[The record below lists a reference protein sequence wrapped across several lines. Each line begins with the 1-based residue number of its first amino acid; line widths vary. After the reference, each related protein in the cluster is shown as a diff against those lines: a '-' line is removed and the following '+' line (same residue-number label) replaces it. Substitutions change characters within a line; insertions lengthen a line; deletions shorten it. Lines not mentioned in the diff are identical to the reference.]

1 MRAGVTRTGVNL
13 EPLSLG
19 GLLQNADR
27 LSKEEN
33 VPNNWTIP
41 WETVEKVRTGG
52 RGCEQRMDGHT
63 TPSKN
68 NKERQ
73 HGKVGRHMGPERWQ
87 GVRGCWLAC
96 ICREK
101 SACFSAPQY
110 PVSLPP
116 AQLTESV
123 QTWPTAM
130 AGLWRGDSQGVLYRP
145 SDFPLTCL
153 LTVNHFCLT
162 SVSLLINTLS
172 SQIALI
178 TEQGNCFTWRKVLP
192 RSANGSLV
200 VCLWWDFIFIFFF
213 FKTEIIKLNENWRKA
228 VQPVPT
234 ESRLGSLVNWDCRQ
248 NSYTLLECGHW
259 LQRKEVKV
267 EQSLWGKTLGNG
279 TSKQDPRHNPHCS
292 QSFLWSF

>member
-1 MRAGVTRTGVNL
+1 MRAGVIRTGVNL

-52 RGCEQRMDGHT
+52 RGCEQRMDGHK

-110 PVSLPP
+110 PVLLPP

-200 VCLWWDFIFIFFF
+200 VCLWWDFIFIFFL
-213 FKTEIIKLNENWRKA
+213 KRLKSSSLMRTGERLCSRYPLSPGWALWWTEIA
-228 VQPVPT
+228 VRTHTP
-234 ESRLGSLVNWDCRQ
+234 
-248 NSYTLLECGHW
+248 
-259 LQRKEVKV
+259 
-267 EQSLWGKTLGNG
+267 
-279 TSKQDPRHNPHCS
+279 
-292 QSFLWSF
+292 F